1 MRKLIWL
8 FPLAL
13 LSGCG
18 SDDKVNSAPVFA
30 DASFVTET
38 ESTVMN
44 KLMASDTDGDMLTY
58 SLDSEPVNGTI
69 TLNSTGDFVYQPK
82 QEFTGSDSFVAR
94 VTDGELTV
102 SAKISIEV
110 NRATVSFLQY
120 SKAAFAQQQTDTVLP
135 INGRDFTQ
143 DSENTSDYAE
153 VFQ

>member
-18 SDDKVNSAPVFA
+18 SDDKVNSAPLFA

-38 ESTVMN
+38 ESSVMN

-69 TLNSTGDFVYQPK
+69 TLNSSGDFVYQPK

-120 SKAAFAQQQTDTVLP
+120 SKAAFAQQQTDTALP
-135 INGRDFTQ
+135 VNGRDFTQ

>member
-30 DASFVTET
+30 ETSFVTKTET
-38 ESTVMN
+38 VVMD
-44 KLMASDTDGDMLTY
+44 KLMARDPDGDMLSY
-58 SLDSEPVNGTI
+58 SLDSQPVNGSL
-69 TLNSTGDFVYQPK
+69 TLNSNGNFVYQPK
-82 QEFTGSDSFVAR
+82 AEYTGSDSFVAR
-94 VTDGELTV
+94 VTDGELTA
-102 SAKISIEV
+102 SATIRLEV

-120 SKAAFAQQQTDTVLP
+120 SKAALAQQDTDTALST
-135 INGRDFTQ
+135 NGRDFTQ
-143 DSENTSDYAE
+143 DTQDTADYAE